1 MSRAYWVKL
10 ASSVSTTVK
19 ADDRAIHKIEL
30 DAVVPEGEMSELL
43 EGALGAS
50 GWERSSEHP
59 RRFTKE
65 SSEGVELTWDLDAG
79 TVEASAEASRQ
90 VVRDVEVQGR
100 GYSQDVAQVEA
111 ERQLATRERAALEE
125 AKIEEERLQRQVT
138 EQLGANEQDRVREI
152 NEVLQ
157 KTYAE
162 AIKRKAQRL
171 GTVTSVHESQQG
183 GDYSLT
189 IVISE

>member
-10 ASSVSTTVK
+10 ASSVSTTIK
-19 ADDRAIHKIEL
+19 ANDKAQHKIEL
-30 DAVVPEGEMSELL
+30 DAVVPPAEMQELL

-50 GWERSSEHP
+50 GWERSAENP
-59 RRFTKE
+59 REFKKNLQD
-65 SSEGVELTWDLDAG
+65 GVQLTWNTDDNA
-79 TVEASAEASRQ
+79 VEATVEASRQ

-100 GYSQDVAQVEA
+100 AYSQDAAEVDAQ
-111 ERQLATRERAALEE
+111 RQLVQREKAAREE
-125 AKIEEERLQRQVT
+125 ARIEEERLQRQLT
-138 EQLGANEQDRVREI
+138 ERLEANENDRVREI

-157 KTYAE
+157 QTYAE

-171 GTVTSVHESQQG
+171 GTVTSVHESKQG

-189 IVISE
+189 IVIAE